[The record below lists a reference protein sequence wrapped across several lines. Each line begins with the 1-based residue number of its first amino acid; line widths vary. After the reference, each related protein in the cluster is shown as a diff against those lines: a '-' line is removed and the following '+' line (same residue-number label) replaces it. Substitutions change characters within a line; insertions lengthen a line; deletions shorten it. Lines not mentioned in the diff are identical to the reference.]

1 MDQVLAKIVE
11 IISNPQIIL
20 FAGLA
25 VEFAMR
31 MVKTEKPMSIVR
43 VVAAAAK
50 SLGSVLV
57 AISDFI
63 DKVAPQKLK

>member
-1 MDQVLAKIVE
+1 MDQFLSKIVE

-25 VEFAMR
+25 VEFVMR
-31 MVKTEKPMSIVR
+31 MVKTEKPMSIIR
-43 VVAAAAK
+43 VIASVAK
-50 SLGSVLV
+50 SIGSVLI
-57 AISDFI
+57 AISDFV